1 MQDFQPNAKY
11 GRDNPIM
18 NSLIAALSKKE
29 RIKIANYYADL
40 SETIDTAHT
49 HLLSLGQRIYRG
61 GDANKGMPACLACHG
76 PAGLG
81 NPSAGFPRLS
91 GQHARYIVTQLKA
104 FRDGMRNNDKFQMMP
119 IISKKMNDTEIIA
132 VANYISALSKKERI
146 KIANYYADLSETID
160 TAHTHLLSL
169 GQRIYRGGD
178 ANKGMPACL
187 ACHGPAGLGNPSAG
201 FPRLSGQH
209 ARYIVT
215 QLKAFRDGMRN
226 NDKFQMMPIIS
237 KKMNDT
243 EIIAVA
249 NYISG
254 LYS

>member
-1 MQDFQPNAKY
+1 MLGYKNFTFFFVFFFLFGVSPSDAKIVKKTFNDIIAGCERCHGRDGNSTGNKDCPKLAGQNVNYLMKQMRDFQPNVKH

-29 RIKIANYYADL
+29 KIKIANYYSNL
-40 SETIDTAHT
+40 LGTIDTAQP

-61 GDANKGMPACLACHG
+61 GDSNKEIPACLACHG

-81 NPSAGFPRLS
+81 NPPAGFPRLS
-91 GQHARYIVTQLKA
+91 GQHAQYIAAQLKA
-104 FRDGMRNNDKFQMMP
+104 FRDGKRSNDNYQMMP
-119 IISKKMNDTEIIA
+119 IIT
-132 VANYISALSKKERI
+132 
-146 KIANYYADLSETID
+146 
-160 TAHTHLLSL
+160 
-169 GQRIYRGGD
+169 
-178 ANKGMPACL
+178 
-187 ACHGPAGLGNPSAG
+187 
-201 FPRLSGQH
+201 
-209 ARYIVT
+209 
-215 QLKAFRDGMRN
+215 
-226 NDKFQMMPIIS
+226 